1 MNKELLIKVINNPTL
16 QEKVNFINLYMVS
29 KNKSPSKTAL
39 LLQYLLSVNLLNEVF
54 NFLFKKS
61 IEETDSIVIL
71 DTKGNIISII

>member
-71 DTKGNIISII
+71 DTKGNIIGII

>member
-16 QEKVNFINLYMVS
+16 QEKINFINLYMVS

>member
-16 QEKVNFINLYMVS
+16 QEKVNFINLYMVN